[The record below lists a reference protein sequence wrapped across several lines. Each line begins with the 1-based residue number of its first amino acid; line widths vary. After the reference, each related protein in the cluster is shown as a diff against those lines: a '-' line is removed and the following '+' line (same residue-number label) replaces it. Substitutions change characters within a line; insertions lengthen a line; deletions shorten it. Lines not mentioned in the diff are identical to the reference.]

1 MKTMLIIVTVVLGG
15 FVFSHH
21 HCSAG
26 SCFPTQISKPGTLA
40 GMGRHVYTAHT
51 AFTDTT
57 RMTTVKLK
65 VTGLDC
71 AGCANFIHKRL
82 SVTNGIISD
91 EVKYPGDIT
100 IVKYNADKISDKK
113 IAGIINKLGYKTE
126 ILTKNK

>member
-1 MKTMLIIVTVVLGG
+1 MKTMLIIATVVLGG
-15 FVFSHH
+15 LILSHN

-26 SCFPTQISKPGTLA
+26 NCFPTQISEPGTLA
-40 GMGRHVYTAHT
+40 GIGRHIYAAHT

-65 VTGLDC
+65 VTGMDC
-71 AGCANFIHKRL
+71 AGCANFIHKTL
-82 SVTNGIISD
+82 SATNGIISD
-91 EVKYPGDIT
+91 EVEYPGNIT
-100 IVKYNADKISDKK
+100 VVKYNTDKISDKK

>member
-1 MKTMLIIVTVVLGG
+1 MKTMLIIAAVVLGG

-21 HCSAG
+21 HCSAE
-26 SCFPTQISKPGTLA
+26 SCFSAQTSEPGTLA
-40 GMGRHVYTAHT
+40 AMGQHVYTAHT
-51 AFTDTT
+51 AITDTT
-57 RMTTVKLK
+57 RVTTVKLK

-71 AGCANFIHKRL
+71 AGCANFIHKKL
-82 SVTNGIISD
+82 SVTNGIIGD
-91 EVKYPGDIT
+91 EVNYPGDIT